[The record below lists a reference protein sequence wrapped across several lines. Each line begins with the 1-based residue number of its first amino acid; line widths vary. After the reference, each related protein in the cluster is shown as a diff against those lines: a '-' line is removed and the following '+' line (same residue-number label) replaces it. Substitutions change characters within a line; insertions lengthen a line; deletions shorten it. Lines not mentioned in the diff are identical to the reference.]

1 MIATM
6 QDLVVRTRA
15 DFEHLPDDGLW
26 EVVDGRAVLLPA
38 NDIRHQALSGRMFL
52 AIAGKLKEL
61 GRGVV
66 LVTVNVG
73 IPVPKTS
80 RGEIQNRVP
89 DLVVAEH
96 QPEGQFAA
104 GDPPEL
110 AIEILSTP
118 RGNVE
123 RTEKIDD
130 YARAGIREY
139 WVVNPFFHE
148 IEVYVLDGD
157 SYRQMQPNASRS
169 ISSQAFTGLTLDLT
183 PIWAPLD

>member
-1 MIATM
+1 
-6 QDLVVRTRA
+6 
-15 DFEHLPDDGLW
+15 
-26 EVVDGRAVLLPA
+26 
-38 NDIRHQALSGRMFL
+38 MFL

-66 LVTVNVG
+66 LATVNVG

-80 RGEIQNRVP
+80 RGEVQNRVP
-89 DLVVAEH
+89 DLVVAGH

-130 YARAGIREY
+130 YARAAIREY
-139 WVVNPFFHE
+139 WVVNPFFCE
-148 IEVYVLDGD
+148 IEVYILDGD
-157 SYRQMQPNASRS
+157 SYRQMQQQQGESTYIYYRLVARRRQSRRLATDALRRLAAS
-169 ISSQAFTGLTLDLT
+169 GL
-183 PIWAPLD
+183 PRPQPR

>member
-6 QDLVVRTRA
+6 QDLVVLTRA
-15 DFEHLPDDGLW
+15 DFERLPDDGLW

-66 LVTVNVG
+66 LATVNVG

-80 RGEIQNRVP
+80 RGEVQNRVP
-89 DLVVAEH
+89 DLVVSGH

-110 AIEILSTP
+110 VIEILSTP

-139 WVVNPFFHE
+139 WVVNPFLRE
-148 IEVYVLDGD
+148 IEGYILDGD

-169 ISSQAFTGLTLDLT
+169 ISSQAFAGLTLDLT
-183 PIWAPLD
+183 PIWAALY